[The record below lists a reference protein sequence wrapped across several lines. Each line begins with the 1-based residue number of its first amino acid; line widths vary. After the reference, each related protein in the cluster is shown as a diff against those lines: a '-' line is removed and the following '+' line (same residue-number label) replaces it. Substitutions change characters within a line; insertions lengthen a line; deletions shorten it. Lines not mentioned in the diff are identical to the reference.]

1 MSGQIII
8 PVDANAAEKVFDLSG
23 NCTLSI
29 IGLVT
34 TETVAVQIPR
44 VASPI
49 EATDEHWTALVVD
62 GDEIALS
69 VTNNAIMLPSR
80 LDQVRLV
87 KAAGVDENAY
97 GVKLS

>member
-1 MSGQIII
+1 MPGQLVI
-8 PVDANAAEKVFDLSG
+8 PISAAAAKKRLDLSG

-29 IGLVT
+29 VGLVT

-44 VASPI
+44 VAEPV
-49 EATDEHWTALVVD
+49 EATDANWTDLIVDSEAVV
-62 GDEIALS
+62 LS

-80 LDQVRLV
+80 LDPVRLV
-87 KAAGVDENAY
+87 KAAGVEENAY